1 MLDLKYE
8 FLCDINADLEDP
20 IDVGA
25 TPHGMRMIFNI
36 TGGTVEGPNVS
47 GEVLPTGAD
56 WLVIRSDMAAEL
68 DVRATMKTS
77 DNEIIY
83 TYYRGIIDASLE
95 VFDSIQKGEDVDP
108 STYYFRTTPVFETAS
123 EKYGWLNKIVA
134 VGVGKLAKNK
144 VIYRVY
150 KIL

>member
-25 TPHGMRMIFNI
+25 TPNGMRMIFNI
-36 TGGTVEGPNVS
+36 AGGTVEGPNVS

-56 WLVIRSDMAAEL
+56 WLVLRSDMAAEL

-95 VFDSIQKGEDVDP
+95 VFDNIQKGEDVDP

-144 VIYRVY
+144 VIYKVY